1 MARVVMLAGPGDSTN
16 IVFNAIEP
24 DLVILEERVS
34 PPRLIRRRIEKLGL
48 GTVVGQV
55 LFRAAIVPLLRQLS
69 KKRVREIKRE
79 NGLAG
84 APVPRDKIIFV
95 QSVNDDS
102 AVMALKRANP
112 DVVVVNG
119 TRIIAEKVLRSVPAT
134 FLNTH
139 AGITPL
145 YRGVHGGYWALVNKD
160 RANCGVT
167 VHVVDAGIDTGD
179 IVYQARIEPSRADNF
194 LTYPYLQLAAAIDLL
209 RHAISGAANGTIVR
223 LPPPR
228 GDSRLW
234 THPTAVEYVRNLFGG
249 VR

>member
-24 DLVILEERVS
+24 DLVILEERAS
-34 PPRLIRRRIEKLGL
+34 PLRVIRRRIKKLGL

-55 LFRAAIVPLLRQLS
+55 LFQAIIVPLLRHLS
-69 KKRVREIKRE
+69 KKRVREIKRG
-79 NGLAG
+79 NGLDDT
-84 APVPRDKIIFV
+84 PIPNDKAIYIH
-95 QSVNDDS
+95 SVNDDS
-102 AVMALKRANP
+102 AIMALKRANP

-119 TRIIAEKVLRSVPAT
+119 TRIIAEKVLNSVPAT

-139 AGITPL
+139 SGITPL
-145 YRGVHGGYWALVNKD
+145 YRGSHGGYWALVKKD

-167 VHVVDAGIDTGD
+167 IHIVDAGIDTGG
-179 IVYQARIEPSRADNF
+179 IVYQARIEPGRADNF
-194 LTYPYLQLAAAIDLL
+194 VTYPYLQLAAAIDLL
-209 RHAISGAANGTIVR
+209 RRAISEAANGTIVR
-223 LPPPR
+223 LPPPT

-234 THPTAVEYVRNLFGG
+234 THPTAAEYLRNLFAA

>member
-34 PPRLIRRRIEKLGL
+34 ALRLIHRRIKNLGL

-55 LFRAAIVPLLRQLS
+55 LFRGIIVPLLRNLS
-69 KKRVREIKRE
+69 KKRIRQIKRE
-79 NGLAG
+79 NGLAD
-84 APVPRDKIIFV
+84 APVPRDKVIFV
-95 QSVNDDS
+95 HSVNDDS

-119 TRIIAEKVLRSVPAT
+119 TRIIAEAVLRSVSAT

-167 VHVVDAGIDTGD
+167 IHIVDAGIDTGD
-179 IVYQARIEPSRADNF
+179 IVYQARVEPSPADNF
-194 LTYPYLQLAAAIDLL
+194 VTYPYLQLAAAIDLL
-209 RHAISGAANGTIVR
+209 RHAISEAANGTIVR
-223 LPPPR
+223 LPPPT
-228 GDSRLW
+228 GESRLW
-234 THPTAVEYVRNLFGG
+234 THPTAVEYLRNLFRA

>member
-34 PPRLIRRRIEKLGL
+34 QLRLIRRRIKKLGL
-48 GTVVGQV
+48 WTVVGQV
-55 LFRAAIVPLLRQLS
+55 LFRAIIVPLLRQLS
-69 KKRVREIKRE
+69 KKRIREIKRV
-79 NGLAG
+79 NGLDD
-84 APVPRDKIIFV
+84 APVPSDRVIFV
-95 QSVNDDS
+95 HSVNDDS
-102 AVMALKRANP
+102 TVMALKRANP

-119 TRIIAEKVLRSVPAT
+119 TRIIAEKVLRAVPAT

-179 IVYQARIEPSRADNF
+179 IVYQARIEPSSADTF
-194 LTYPYLQLAAAIDLL
+194 VTYPYLQLAAAIDLL
-209 RHAISGAANGTIVR
+209 RHAITEAANGTIVR
-223 LPPPR
+223 LPPPT
-228 GDSRLW
+228 GESRLW
-234 THPTAVEYVRNLFGG
+234 THPTAVEYLRNLLGA